1 MTKHAVFSV
10 KINGGPAQEFP
21 CRTGLYHRAAA
32 AAVAMLDYPE
42 KQGRW
47 DIVEIWVSTLLPDYP
62 PSFYAMESDIYGNMI
77 VKHLPGYARYLAAQ
91 EEQSPEDFRSG

>member
-1 MTKHAVFSV
+1 MTARPTFSV
-10 KINGGPAQEFP
+10 KINGGPEQEFP

-42 KQGRW
+42 KQGLW
-47 DIVEIWVSTLLPDYP
+47 DIVEIWVPSLLPDYA

-77 VKHLPGYARYLAAQ
+77 VKHLPGYARRLADAQ
-91 EEQSPEDFRSG
+91 PQSRKDFRSG

>member
-1 MTKHAVFSV
+1 MTKPSAFSV
-10 KINGGPAQEFP
+10 KINGGPEQEIV

-42 KQGRW
+42 KTGQW
-47 DIVEIWVSTLLPDYP
+47 DVVEIWVPQLQPDYP

-77 VKHLPGYARYLAAQ
+77 VKHLPG
-91 EEQSPEDFRSG
+91 SGRSIVT